1 MIASALALAMRSIRG
16 NAMRSALTVLGVII
30 GVASVIAMVSLGRG
44 ATERVR
50 SDIQGLGDNLLI
62 VSPSSGGGMG
72 GGAGTADPLGH
83 DDVRAIRA
91 EITGLR
97 LDAPSAGASGR
108 IVAGNRNWSAG
119 VTGADHEYLEIRNWT
134 FALGRTFTEAEERAG
149 ASVCILGETVRRELF
164 DDGDPVGAHI
174 RVAGVSCE
182 VIGVL
187 ESKGQSTFGQDQD
200 DFLVIPL
207 IAFQRRISGS
217 ESVGAVLVSVAN
229 ADRIDEAR
237 SDIVALMRD
246 RRGIRPGMDDDF
258 SVRDMREVGQ
268 VMDTVTGVLTA
279 LLAAIAAVSL
289 LVGGI
294 GIMNVMLVSVTE
306 RTREI
311 GVRLAIGATA
321 DDVLAQF
328 LVEAVVLSA
337 LGGVAGIALGALATW
352 GGARAL
358 GLPVVLGTDV
368 VIGSFVFSALLGSVF
383 GLYPAIRA
391 ARLKPIEALRHE

>member
-72 GGAGTADPLGH
+72 GGAGTADPLEH

-97 LDAPSAGASGR
+97 LVAPSAGASGR

-237 SDIVALMRD
+237 SDLVALMRD

-258 SVRDMREVGQ
+258 AVRDMREVGQ

>member
-72 GGAGTADPLGH
+72 GGAGTADPLEH

-91 EITGLR
+91 EVGGLR
-97 LDAPSAGASGR
+97 LVAPSAGTSGR
-108 IVAGNRNWSAG
+108 VVAGNRNWSTG
-119 VTGADHEYLEIRNWT
+119 VTGGDHEYLEIRNWT
-134 FALGRTFTEAEERAG
+134 FAMGRTFTEAEERAG
-149 ASVCILGETVRRELF
+149 ASVCVLGETVRRELF
-164 DDGDPVGAHI
+164 DDGDPLGAHI

-200 DFLVIPL
+200 DFLILPL

-237 SDIVALMRD
+237 ADLVALMRD

-258 SVRDMREVGQ
+258 AVRDMREVGQ

-368 VIGSFVFSALLGSVF
+368 VIGSFLFSALLGSVF

>member
-97 LDAPSAGASGR
+97 LVAPSAGASGR

-258 SVRDMREVGQ
+258 AVRDMREVGQ